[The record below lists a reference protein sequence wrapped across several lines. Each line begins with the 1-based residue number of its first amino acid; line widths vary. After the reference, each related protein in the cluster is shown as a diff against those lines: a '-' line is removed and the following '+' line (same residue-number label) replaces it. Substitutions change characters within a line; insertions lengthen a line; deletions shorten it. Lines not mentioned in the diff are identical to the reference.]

1 MKRSS
6 VLSITVLIAVTLH
19 CAVAQSEPKATA
31 KDSSGFTSYVAFGGT
46 SNSQGQIYELST
58 SVGYDFNRHFSADL
72 GVPFYFIRPSSSIT
86 VTSANGVGDPFLGVR
101 LKVPNPIVNFDS
113 VLTGFVPAGDSKK
126 GLGTGRGTFDWTN
139 HFDHSFSGL
148 KPFADAGI
156 ANTIV
161 STQMFVRPYTTLG
174 FNTHFQGGATYEIYR
189 FFTLGA
195 SAYDILPAGPQ
206 TVFSRVAHGAAPQ
219 HGRVFEANQQT
230 TGGADIARDNG
241 FSTWLEA
248 SPGRVVDIEIGFT
261 RSMHYDLNSISV
273 MVGLNL
279 KQLYGR
285 RVQ

>member
-6 VLSITVLIAVTLH
+6 VLSVTVLIAVAVH
-19 CAVAQSEPKATA
+19 SAVAQSEPKATA
-31 KDSSGFTSYVAFGGT
+31 EDSSGFTSYVAFGGT

-58 SVGYDFNRHFSADL
+58 SMGYDFNRHFSADL
-72 GVPFYFIRPSSSIT
+72 GLPFYFIRPSSST
-86 VTSANGVGDPFLGVR
+86 TATSANGVGDPFLGVR
-101 LKVPNPIVNFDS
+101 LKFPNPTVNFGS
-113 VLTGFVPAGDSKK
+113 ALTGFVPAGDSRK

-161 STQMFVRPYTTLG
+161 STQMFARPYTTLG

-195 SAYDILPAGPQ
+195 SAYDILPAGRQ

-248 SPGRVVDIEIGFT
+248 SPGRVVDLEIGFT
-261 RSMHYDLNSISV
+261 RSMHSDLNSISV

-279 KQLYGR
+279 KQLYGKH
-285 RVQ
+285 VQ